1 MSRRRLLALGGIG
14 SLAAV
19 TALEPLPAASAAT
32 FFSESFERGAV
43 GTRPTSATTSYDQT
57 IGDRGDGNGTIG
69 VAFADAGVRG
79 HCVRFFNTTVAAGSF
94 GFLGKRVSA
103 SPVLYLRR
111 YYKLDVLPTNR
122 TSVLLY
128 KWGGGGNGQL
138 GGTHNGSLAFGGSAQ
153 SHRFTLVNNN
163 TNTTVSQRTVPTNQ
177 WFRTEVKLD
186 FSAGAGRQ
194 TVRLFL
200 GGNVQGTTPDETLTG
215 QVAGTF
221 TDYIEDGIL
230 TNPNIK
236 VNVRIDEAANGTS
249 WLGPA

>member
-1 MSRRRLLALGGIG
+1 MSRRRLLGGIG
-14 SLAAV
+14 ALAAV
-19 TALEPLPAASAAT
+19 TALEPPPAASAAT
-32 FFSESFERGAV
+32 VFTESFERGAV
-43 GTRPTSATTSYDQT
+43 GGRPTSANTGYDQT

-69 VAFADAGVRG
+69 VTFADAGVRG
-79 HCVRFFNTTVAAGSF
+79 HCARFFTTTVAAGSF
-94 GFLGKRVSA
+94 GFLGKRVSP

-111 YYKLDVLPTNR
+111 YHKLDVLPANR

-138 GGTHNGSLAFGGSAQ
+138 GGTHNGSFAFGGNAQ
-153 SHRFTLVNNN
+153 SHRFTLVDNN
-163 TNTTVSQRTVPTNQ
+163 TNTTVSRRTVPTNQ
-177 WFRTEVKLD
+177 WFRTEVRLD
-186 FSAGAGRQ
+186 FSGGVGRQ

-200 GGNVQGTTPDETLTG
+200 GSNVHGTTPDETLTG
-215 QVAGTF
+215 QVAGTY

-230 TNPNIK
+230 TNPGVR